1 MNYFNYQNP
10 PLLAKDV
17 LKATQAKSPENENLK
32 KIINVV
38 EKILNF
44 NKQQKTEG
52 LKILNPKQKLQRLL
66 IALA

>member
-17 LKATQAKSPENENLK
+17 LKSTQAKSPENENLK

-44 NKQQKTEG
+44 NKQQRTEG